1 MSFAARPMTGADVI
15 PLEGVTVREAQEDFV
30 APNIVTI
37 AQARFRA
44 GAHDFCLWDGGRR
57 VGLLA
62 LIDLAEYDKRKDA
75 DHPNGVYVWRLLIG
89 SNFQGKGYGKLAMA
103 FAETWA
109 SERNRTVMQV
119 HAVDANT
126 PAIKLYETLG
136 YALTGER
143 DGDEVQLEKLL

>member
-44 GAHDFCLWDGGRR
+44 GAHDFCLWDGGQR

-89 SNFQGKGYGKLAMA
+89 SDFQGKGYG
-103 FAETWA
+103 TA
-109 SERNRTVMQV
+109 SWQWLLQKHGPANATEQSCKFMRLMQT
-119 HAVDANT
+119 HPQSNYT
-126 PAIKLYETLG
+126 K
-136 YALTGER
+136 R
-143 DGDEVQLEKLL
+143 